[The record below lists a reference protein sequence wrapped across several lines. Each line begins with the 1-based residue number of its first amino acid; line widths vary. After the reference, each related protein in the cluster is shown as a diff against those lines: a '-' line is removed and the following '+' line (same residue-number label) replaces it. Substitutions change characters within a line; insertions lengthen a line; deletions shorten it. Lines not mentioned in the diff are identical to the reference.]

1 MNIQEAEKYINNIP
15 RFADK
20 TEPENVRRLM
30 QILGNPERKSK
41 TVHIAGT
48 NGKGSV
54 AKMMS
59 LFLDESGFKTGLFL
73 SPHIEKINERISI
86 NERDISDEDFGRI
99 FDIVKNASDELVSQ
113 GGSHPAYFE
122 FLFAMGAVYFA
133 EQECDYVVYETG
145 LGGRL
150 DATNCIMPCMTAI
163 TEIGLDHVK
172 YLGDTVEK
180 IAEEK
185 AGIIKKG
192 VPLIYFTGRIAAN
205 KVIEF
210 IARERGCPAFNAAWT
225 DISVKSSDG
234 GKIDF
239 SLDNRYYTYDN
250 LVINFGSL
258 YQTRNAATAVYMF
271 DRLFNEKSIEEKQS
285 IIQHGLARF
294 RMKARFQYLKDNIVL
309 DGAHNEDA
317 AKELTQSLRK
327 SFKNFSKIRKK
338 IVFAISSDKD
348 YEKVLDELCYGI
360 RPSEIYITE
369 LSSGRKLD
377 KQILY
382 DMFSE
387 KMKDKAE
394 IRIYEN
400 CEDAYNAAVE
410 GLKED
415 ELLIITGSLYLAGEV
430 LQYIGNRD

>member
-30 QILGNPERKSK
+30 EILGNPERKPK

-54 AKMMS
+54 SKMMS
-59 LFLDESGFKTGLFL
+59 LFLEESGYKTGLFQ
-73 SPHIEKINERISI
+73 SPHIEKINERMSI
-86 NERDISDEDFGRI
+86 NEVDISDEDFGRI
-99 FDIVKNASDELVSQ
+99 FDIVKKASDELAAQ

-163 TEIGLDHVK
+163 TEIGLDHMQ
-172 YLGDTVEK
+172 YLGDTIEK

-192 VPLIYFTGRIAAN
+192 VCLVYFTGRIAAN
-205 KVIEF
+205 RVIEF

-225 DISVKSSDG
+225 DISVKSNEG

-239 SLDNRYYTYDN
+239 SLDNRYYTYDD
-250 LVINFGSL
+250 LIINTGSL
-258 YQTRNAATAVYMF
+258 YQTKNAATAVYTF
-271 DRLFNEKSIEEKQS
+271 DRLFNEKDVEEKHK
-285 IIQHGLARF
+285 IIQQGLKRF
-294 RMKARFQYLKDNIVL
+294 KLKARFQYIKNNIIV

-317 AKELTQSLRK
+317 IKELTESLRK
-327 SFKNFSKIRKK
+327 GFKNFSKITKK
-338 IVFAISSDKD
+338 VVFAISSDKD
-348 YEKVLDELCYGI
+348 YEKVLDEICYGV
-360 RPSEIYITE
+360 RPAGIYITE
-369 LSSGRKLD
+369 LASGRKLD
-377 KQILY
+377 KQVLY
-382 DMFSE
+382 NMFSG

-394 IRIYEN
+394 IKIYDDSRE
-400 CEDAYNAAVE
+400 AYDAAVGE
-410 GLKED
+410 LKED

-430 LQYIGNRD
+430 LQYVSNM